1 MPKTGT
7 LSTFAALEKILP
19 GKCYHM
25 FRVFRDKEP
34 PEFWI
39 EAKNGGVLDKE
50 KWKEFIEANSLSAG
64 VDFPMSLY
72 WKDLAKM
79 YPNAKVLLTV
89 RDPRKWYES
98 VNNTILQVD
107 NFVSF
112 SWWAL
117 PIRWGLLRVRGGY
130 KRFLPGQF
138 SCYAPTYLGARYPK
152 GMFGAVIK
160 GIT

>member
-1 MPKTGT
+1 
-7 LSTFAALEKILP
+7 
-19 GKCYHM
+19 M
-25 FRVFRDKEP
+25 FRVFRDKEVT
-34 PEFWI
+34 EFWR
-39 EAKNGGVLDKE
+39 EAQNGVLDE
-50 KWKEFIEANSLSAG
+50 DLWRQFIETNSLSAG

-98 VNNTILQVD
+98 VKNTILQVV
-107 NFVSF
+107 NFVGF

-117 PIRWGLLRVRGGY
+117 PIRMGLLNVRGGY
-130 KRFLPGQF
+130 ERFLPGEF

-152 GMFGAVIK
+152 GMFGAVMK
-160 GIT
+160 GMSLCYKLCIVYYFYILKERRQQ